1 MSKKVVY
8 HISGFDC
15 ANCAAK
21 MENAINKIDGVTSA
35 KISFMAQKLIIEAP
49 EEALE
54 RILEEARKAVRA
66 VDYDCEIL

>member
-1 MSKKVVY
+1 MRKVFRMKN
-8 HISGFDC
+8 IDC

-66 VDYDCEIL
+66 VDSDCEIL